1 MKNVFLTF
9 IVSCMCIFVVA
20 QEKKVLN
27 ISNSVSVIKQ
37 TAHSGQNF
45 EGLLGDLKSM
55 NDL

>member
-45 EGLLGDLKSM
+45 EGLLGELKSI
-55 NDL
+55 